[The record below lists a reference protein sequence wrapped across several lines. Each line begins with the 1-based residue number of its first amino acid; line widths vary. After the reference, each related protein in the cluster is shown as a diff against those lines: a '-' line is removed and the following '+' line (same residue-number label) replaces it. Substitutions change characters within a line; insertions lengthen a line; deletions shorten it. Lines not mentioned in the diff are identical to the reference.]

1 MCLFSDMQRFSLI
14 SEQYLPGELSLP
26 ALLPC
31 LATLPALV
39 VQEKEEKEEEAFLAV
54 EIHFVV
60 CRNAK
65 ANKRGVRVSVC
76 VCGLT
81 ATMLEL
87 AFIFHCAYIVYIV
100 QIDIC
105 TERNQETFSLST

>member
-1 MCLFSDMQRFSLI
+1 MCLLSDMQRFSLI
-14 SEQYLPGELSLP
+14 SDQYLPGELSLP
-26 ALLPC
+26 CLPVLLPLC
-31 LATLPALV
+31 PSALV
-39 VQEKEEKEEEAFLAV
+39 VQEEEEEFLAV
-54 EIHFVV
+54 EIRFVV

-65 ANKRGVRVSVC
+65 ANKRGVRVYLCVC

-87 AFIFHCAYIVYIV
+87 AFISHYAYIV

-105 TERNQETFSLST
+105 TERIGGASSLTT